1 MYLHSHSWLL
11 VLASFFP
18 LFRIV
23 MCTHSGS
30 YFHFIF
36 SRLFWY
42 VFFLF
47 SGSWFLVRNSRFLVP
62 SASSKRKH
70 PFHVIRLTRP
80 LGRPPPCR
88 GSVTWA
94 LFVSVLVPVLF
105 MAAFVLLSNFLKPE
119 FACGYAVSAYV
130 FLIFFITARK
140 LYAAL
145 LGFYGNPH

>member
-1 MYLHSHSWLL
+1 MYPFWFLF
-11 VLASFFP
+11 SF
-18 LFRIV
+18 
-23 MCTHSGS
+23 
-30 YFHFIF
+30 YFL
-36 SRLFWY
+36 SAFWY

-130 FLIFFITARK
+130 FLIFFLSLRENYTLLSWDFTVIRTED
-140 LYAAL
+140 L
-145 LGFYGNPH
+145 LGGVEPPVSAF